1 MDGQPAGGLIKTFD
15 EAVNG
20 RGGLGAAGD
29 RAAPAQGCNSQIRV
43 PYSAEPRT
51 MRALLV
57 MMAVLL
63 LMAPTAVLAQEA
75 GESDTPDQP
84 LEGPTRVTV
93 DVYLGEAG
101 ADLVIHPADI
111 TIGPN
116 TQVTFHVVN
125 VGQTDHDFTF
135 LQLQD
140 SGAEFAEE
148 DLREREDGGEAV
160 KTPLLS
166 AGEEYDLTVTF
177 PSDFSG
183 SIVYI
188 CSVPG
193 HRSGGMEGTL
203 NVGAA
208 AGGEEDITELGVHYL
223 AYWVGI
229 VSFVIIFIV
238 LFGTFFYFRY
248 GETKEVQDHRS
259 GAKTVTAAAASVDT
273 QPVEEEGGFLPDPS
287 KVAILLSLLAI
298 GLWALTE
305 FTSIFGGA

>member
-1 MDGQPAGGLIKTFD
+1 
-15 EAVNG
+15 
-20 RGGLGAAGD
+20 
-29 RAAPAQGCNSQIRV
+29 
-43 PYSAEPRT
+43 

-63 LMAPTAVLAQEA
+63 LMAPAGVLAQDA
-75 GESDTPDQP
+75 GGNQTAGNETAGNQTASDGGTAGDNTTEPQQTESGAANTSGQAPSSGGDRPVPEEP
-84 LEGPTRVTV
+84 LEGPTTMTV

-125 VGQTDHDFTF
+125 VGQTDHDFTL
-135 LQLQD
+135 LQLQNSD
-140 SGAEFAEE
+140 AEFDEE

-160 KTPLLS
+160 KTPLLG
-166 AGEEYDLTVTF
+166 AGEAYDLTVTF
-177 PSDFSG
+177 PSEFAG

-203 NVGAA
+203 HVGAA
-208 AGGEEDITELGVHYL
+208 AGGEEEITELGVDYL

-229 VSFVIIFIV
+229 ASFVIIFIV

-248 GETKEVQDHRS
+248 GESKEVTDHRT
-259 GAKTVTAAAASVDT
+259 GAKTVTAAAASVDADA
-273 QPVEEEGGFLPDPS
+273 VEEEGGFLPDPS
-287 KVAILLSLLAI
+287 KVAILLSLIAI

-305 FTSIFGGA
+305 FTNIFGGA

>member
-1 MDGQPAGGLIKTFD
+1 
-15 EAVNG
+15 
-20 RGGLGAAGD
+20 
-29 RAAPAQGCNSQIRV
+29 
-43 PYSAEPRT
+43 

-63 LMAPTAVLAQEA
+63 LMAPTAVLAQDA
-75 GESDTPDQP
+75 GGNQTAGNETGGSEDGQASSSDGDRPVPDEP
-84 LEGPTRVTV
+84 LEGPAITTI

-116 TQVTFHVVN
+116 SQVTFHVVN
-125 VGQTDHDFTF
+125 VGQTDHDLTF
-135 LQLQD
+135 LGLQD
-140 SGAEFAEE
+140 TDAEFAEE

-160 KTPLLS
+160 KTPLLG
-166 AGEEYDLTVTF
+166 AGEAYDLTVTF
-177 PSDFSG
+177 PEDFEG

-203 NVGAA
+203 SVGAA
-208 AGGEEDITELGVHYL
+208 AAGEEEITELGVDYL

-229 VSFVIIFIV
+229 ASFVIIFIV

-248 GETKEVQDHRS
+248 GESKEVQDHRT

-273 QPVEEEGGFLPDPS
+273 EAVEEEGGFLPDAS

-298 GLWALTE
+298 GLWVLTE
-305 FTSIFGGA
+305 FTTVFGGG